1 MSNTLIQ
8 PYLLFGGRCEEAL
21 EFYRTAIG
29 AEVEM
34 LMRYKDS
41 PEPTPPGM
49 LAEGFE
55 NKVSTPASVSAKRRS
70 WHRMVVALRTGILT
84 AFRFRLLCQAKPMR
98 TEFSQ
103 RFRKAAP

>member
-55 NKVSTPASVSAKRRS
+55 NKVMHTSFRVGENDAHGIG
-70 WHRMVVALRTGILT
+70 WLR
-84 AFRFRLLCQAKPMR
+84 P
-98 TEFSQ
+98 
-103 RFRKAAP
+103 